1 MMPLGGMPT
10 GMSDNV
16 WDQAT
21 RTLREFGLEPKGRG
35 RTYQKP
41 YPKFFDIVPYPWGF
55 RILDFVKFTSED
67 SKTTYEHIG

>member
-1 MMPLGGMPT
+1 MAGVYGPRPIVSMMPLGGVPT

-41 YPKFFDIVPYPWGF
+41 YPKFFDIVPYP
-55 RILDFVKFTSED
+55 
-67 SKTTYEHIG
+67 